1 MNLANLTSMEINIHE
16 AKTQLS
22 RLLKRVTAGEEI
34 TISRAGVPVA
44 KLIAVAPAN
53 FVRPL
58 GAMEGQIYIADDFD
72 GPLPDDLLALFYGE
86 GLKRKKPSLEKSQRL
101 GQKRARR

>member
-1 MNLANLTSMEINIHE
+1 MEVNVHE

-44 KLIAVAPAN
+44 KLIAVAPSSVA
-53 FVRPL
+53 RPL
-58 GAMEGQIYIADDFD
+58 GAMEGQIHIAEDFD
-72 GPLPDDLLALFYGE
+72 APLPDDLLALFYGE
-86 GLKRKKPSLEKSQRL
+86 ESKHRKPAPVRSEKPAQR
-101 GQKRARR
+101 RARR